1 MEILIISG
9 LSGSGKSRAAAFL
22 EDAGYYTVDNLP
34 AEMMLRFADFCAAA
48 GGRYD
53 KLAFVY
59 DVRAG
64 EPSANLTDAVAQLRA
79 RGIRCRLLF
88 LEADTPTII
97 RRYKETRRS
106 HPLCS
111 DGCSIES
118 AVSREREL
126 LRSVRETADVVLDT
140 SAFSTAKLRST
151 LLSLFAAAEKGALH
165 VNVLSFG
172 FKNGLPPEADLV
184 LDVRF
189 LPNPYYVPELKT
201 LNGLDAPVR
210 DYVLRSEQTAEFLRR
225 LMPLVEFLLPQYRQ
239 EGRTELVIA
248 AGCTGGR
255 HRSVAVARYLAEFA
269 AHLGYPV
276 TESHRDMNR

>member
-64 EPSANLTDAVAQLRA
+64 EPPENLTGAVAQLRG

-88 LEADTPTII
+88 LEADTRTII
-97 RRYKETRRS
+97 NRYKETRRS
-106 HPLCS
+106 HPLCA
-111 DGCSIES
+111 DGSSIED
-118 AVSREREL
+118 AVARERQL
-126 LRSVRETADVVLDT
+126 LDPVRQAADLVLDT
-140 SAFSTAKLRST
+140 STFSTAKLRST
-151 LLSLFAAAEKGALH
+151 LLSLFAPAGEGDLH
-165 VNVLSFG
+165 VNILSFG

-189 LPNPYYVPELKT
+189 LPNPYYVPELKHMT
-201 LNGLDAPVR
+201 GLDAPVR
-210 DYVLRSEQTAEFLRR
+210 DYVFRSEQTAEFLRR
-225 LMPLVEFLLPQYRQ
+225 LTPLVEYLLPQYRQ
-239 EGRTELVIA
+239 EGRTELVLA
-248 AGCTGGR
+248 VGCTGGH
-255 HRSVAVARYLAEFA
+255 HRSVAVAHYLAEIA
-269 AHLGYPV
+269 TGLGYAV
-276 TESHRDMNR
+276 TESHRDMTR

>member
-9 LSGSGKSRAAAFL
+9 LSGSGKSRAATFL

-64 EPSANLTDAVAQLRA
+64 EPSANLTNAVAQLRT

-126 LRSVRETADVVLDT
+126 LRPVRDAADVVLDT

-151 LLSLFAAAEKGALH
+151 LLSLFAAAEKGELH
-165 VNVLSFG
+165 VNILSFG

-189 LPNPYYVPELKT
+189 LPNPYYVPELKA

-210 DYVLRSEQTAEFLRR
+210 DYVFQSEQTAEFLRR

-248 AGCTGGR
+248 VGCTGGR
-255 HRSVAVARYLAEFA
+255 HRSVAVAQYLAEFA
-269 AHLGYPV
+269 THLGYPV
-276 TESHRDMNR
+276 TENHRDMNR

>member
-1 MEILIISG
+1 MKKDGKKRLGIGKRQRKHINIAVLLTVVILI
-9 LSGSGKSRAAAFL
+9 
-22 EDAGYYTVDNLP
+22 
-34 AEMMLRFADFCAAA
+34 CATN
-48 GGRYD
+48 
-53 KLAFVY
+53 VW
-59 DVRAG
+59 
-64 EPSANLTDAVAQLRA
+64 
-79 RGIRCRLLF
+79 
-88 LEADTPTII
+88 
-97 RRYKETRRS
+97 
-106 HPLCS
+106 
-111 DGCSIES
+111 
-118 AVSREREL
+118 
-126 LRSVRETADVVLDT
+126 
-140 SAFSTAKLRST
+140 LRST

-248 AGCTGGR
+248 VGCTGGR